1 MLCLCLL
8 LELLNGGIMESL
20 CLVESGLEI
29 LVVLSGFS
37 CGREAS
43 ANCTALRILDSL
55 FPLLIPL
62 GYSIGHFRS
71 QTQNHLIH
79 DLHVPLFG
87 FPHNLLGIT
96 TS

>member
-1 MLCLCLL
+1 
-8 LELLNGGIMESL
+8 MESL
-20 CLVESGLEI
+20 CLVESSLEI
-29 LVVLSGFS
+29 LIVLPGFG

-55 FPLLIPL
+55 LPFLVPL
-62 GYSIGHFRS
+62 GYSVGHFRS
-71 QTQNHLIH
+71 KTQNHLVH

-87 FPHNLLGIT
+87 FPHNLLGIA